1 MAAPAVGS
9 DPDDGISRLVS
20 LIAASK
26 PQNLKTSKPQN
37 LKTSKP
43 QNLKTSKPQH
53 LKTSKPQNLKTS
65 KRPIR
70 SQLI

>member
-26 PQNLKTSKPQN
+26 PQKLKAPHSQSID
-37 LKTSKP
+37 L
-43 QNLKTSKPQH
+43 
-53 LKTSKPQNLKTS
+53 
-65 KRPIR
+65 IR
-70 SQLI
+70 I